1 VSWLWIALG
10 AAAGAIALW
19 LNASK
24 ATAHK
29 NFPNNEVRVW
39 AIALVVAALIYV
51 GFAAFNGASS
61 DWVLIELGGVVGYG
75 VVAWLGATRWPLL
88 VGAGWLLHMLWDIVL
103 HPGGHPGFVP
113 SWYPPL
119 CLGFDV
125 LVGVALLF
133 RFRR

>member
-1 VSWLWIALG
+1 MTWLWIALG
-10 AAAGAIALW
+10 AAAGALALW
-19 LNASK
+19 VNASK
-24 ATAHK
+24 ATK
-29 NFPNNEVRVW
+29 YKKFPNNEVRIW
-39 AIALVVAALIYV
+39 AIALVIAALIYV

-61 DWVLIELGGVVGYG
+61 DWVMIELGGVAGYG
-75 VVAWLGATRWPLL
+75 VIAWLGATRWPPL
-88 VGAGWLLHMLWDIVL
+88 VGVGWLLHMLWDIVL

-125 LVGVALLF
+125 LVGVALLI

>member
-1 VSWLWIALG
+1 MTWLWIALG
-10 AAAGAIALW
+10 AAAGALALW
-19 LNASK
+19 VNASK
-24 ATAHK
+24 ATK
-29 NFPNNEVRVW
+29 YKKFPNNEVRIW
-39 AIALVVAALIYV
+39 AAALVIAALIYV

-61 DWVLIELGGVVGYG
+61 DWVQIELGGVVGYG
-75 VVAWLGATRWPLL
+75 AIAWLGATRWPPL
-88 VGAGWLLHMLWDIVL
+88 VGVGWLLHMLWDIVL

-125 LVGVALLF
+125 LVGVALLI